1 MYLDIQYWGI
11 PSSRFKCIWTIQYW
25 EISSLRLSVFGW
37 YSIEEYPARDWV
49 YLDNTILRNLQ
60 LQSKCIWTI
69 QYWGISSLRLSV
81 SGQYSIEE
89 LGVQDRV
96 VYGKTDTR
104 VYWRLYLDWYGF
116 ILYTKFYLHIDF
128 RINLTQFVI
137 NISRQEHQIELLWVS
152 INS

>member
-1 MYLDIQYWGI
+1 M
-11 PSSRFKCIWTIQYW
+11 
-25 EISSLRLSVFGW
+25 
-37 YSIEEYPARDWV
+37 

-60 LQSKCIWTI
+60 LEIKCIWTI
-69 QYWGISSLRLSV
+69 QYWGISNSRLSV
-81 SGQYSIEE
+81 SGQYNIEESPTPDLSVSGQYNIEESPTPDLSVSGQFNIEE

-128 RINLTQFVI
+128 RINLTQFLSI
-137 NISRQEHQIELLWVS
+137 FRDRNIR
-152 INS
+152 